1 MPFINNLRARN
12 NEPVY
17 ILKKDWLALINA
29 GIIGPKTQII
39 YYILDD
45 FVDPGAG
52 KTFII
57 GEGLLLEAETN
68 TVSVDANWI
77 GDQIASN
84 PNIRPNNVD
93 GYHISKDGSDG
104 LVVNEDGELHIGD
117 KVIFHGDDI
126 IGQLYVDEN
135 GRIGSVDGFV
145 GHLYGTADY
154 AIMDQR
160 GQTIDESYV
169 KELDVVN
176 GNIEITRGDDTT
188 ETVPLPAGT
197 AYTGGTGIDVTNNV
211 ITNTGVTSVSPSAN
225 AGCLTIT
232 VNGTAREVAVTGLTS
247 VNGTPAVTGNVEG
260 YTSGGASVLRNF
272 GYGSAAATTANCP
285 AGSIYGKY
293 ES

>member
-45 FVDPGAG
+45 FVDPGAP

-68 TVSVDANWI
+68 TVSVDADWI
-77 GDQIASN
+77 GEQIASN

-104 LVVNEDGELHIGD
+104 LVVNEDGELHIGE
-117 KVIFHGDDI
+117 KIIFHGDDI
-126 IGQLYVDEN
+126 LGQLYVDEN
-135 GRIGSVDGFV
+135 GRIGSLDGFV

-160 GQTIDESYV
+160 GQTIDEFYL

-176 GNIEITRGDDTT
+176 GNIQITRGDDTT

-197 AYTGGTGIDVTNNV
+197 AYVGGTGINVENNV
-211 ITNTGVTSVSPSAN
+211 ITNTGVTSISSSAN

-247 VNGTPAVTGNVEG
+247 VMA
-260 YTSGGASVLRNF
+260 LRL
-272 GYGSAAATTANCP
+272 
-285 AGSIYGKY
+285 
-293 ES
+293 